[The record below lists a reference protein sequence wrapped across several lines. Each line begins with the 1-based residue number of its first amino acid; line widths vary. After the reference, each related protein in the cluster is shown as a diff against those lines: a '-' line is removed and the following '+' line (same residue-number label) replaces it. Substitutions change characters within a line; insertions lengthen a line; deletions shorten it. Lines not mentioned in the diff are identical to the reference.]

1 MKNGST
7 QQSHIAT
14 AVEGAAWISYFEA
27 QRYTGLGRTKI
38 WELVSAGEVE
48 AAKVG
53 RAVRISRESLEGYMK
68 RHPYVEDQVAW

>member
-1 MKNGST
+1 MKNGSK
-7 QQSHIAT
+7 QQRHIAT

-53 RAVRISRESLEGYMK
+53 RAVRIRRESLEGYMK